1 MAGLKEVRG
10 RIGSVRSTRKI
21 TSAMKM
27 VSAAKFHRAQLGYDQ
42 YQLFLRE
49 FQRMLSLALSQGV
62 KLEHPLMRSTKG
74 DAPTLV
80 LAFTSN
86 SSMCGGYNNA
96 VAQLVREEIQRHAS
110 EKRKCDVWAYGRKGA
125 DMLSKEGVRLGKRD
139 EGLVDK
145 PSYEEAMVLYDE
157 LQRNFEKGEYSQVFL
172 AYNQFHTAASQE
184 PVLRRLFPI
193 EMPELDVKGVQDE
206 YIFEPTTEEFFAY
219 ALPNY
224 TRLLLFGAL
233 QDNAIGEHGARMTA
247 MMQATDNAD
256 ALLDDLTLEYNK
268 ARQSAITNEL
278 VEIVSGADA
287 LNG

>member
-49 FQRMLSLALSQGV
+49 FQRMLSLALSQVV
-62 KLEHPLMRSTKG
+62 KLEHPLMRSSNG
-74 DAPTLV
+74 DSPTLV

-96 VAQLVREEIQRHAS
+96 VAQLVREEIRRHAS

-145 PSYEEAMVLYDE
+145 PSYEEAMVLYDG
-157 LQRNFEKGEYSQVFL
+157 LQHSFEKGEYSQVSL

-193 EMPELDVKGVQDE
+193 EMPELGVKGVQDE
-206 YIFEPTTEEFFAY
+206 YIFEPTAEEFFAY

>member
-62 KLEHPLMRSTKG
+62 KLEHPLMRRSNG

-125 DMLSKEGVRLGKRD
+125 DMLSKEGVRLGHRD

-157 LQRNFEKGEYSQVFL
+157 LQRSFEKGEYSQVLL

-206 YIFEPTTEEFFAY
+206 YIFEPTAEEFFAY

-224 TRLLLFGAL
+224 TRLLLYGAL